1 MHIKRNI
8 AAVLAAAAIAFPA
21 LAEGHE
27 NKTGFYA
34 APEIGRVKLK
44 DYCGSIPSCEDS
56 EIGYGL
62 TAGYQFNEYFA
73 VEAGG
78 RFASGFDVSA
88 VRRAPDG
95 RGGFLTSTTKFDSK
109 VRTFNFGGRA
119 TMPLG
124 EHFYVTGKAGV
135 HFWKL
140 KTSGGGASFSEDGT
154 KPYFGAGVGYD
165 FNEKIGLRAEYTR
178 YKGDIVDGDF
188 FGANLVFRF

>member
-95 RGGFLTSTTKFDSK
+95 RGGFLTSTLLIPKFGLSISADGRQCRWASIFMPPA
-109 VRTFNFGGRA
+109 RRGCIFG
-119 TMPLG
+119 
-124 EHFYVTGKAGV
+124 
-135 HFWKL
+135 
-140 KTSGGGASFSEDGT
+140 S
-154 KPYFGAGVGYD
+154 
-165 FNEKIGLRAEYTR
+165 
-178 YKGDIVDGDF
+178 
-188 FGANLVFRF
+188 

>member
-8 AAVLAAAAIAFPA
+8 AAVLAAVAIAFPA

-44 DYCGSIPSCEDS
+44 DYCGSIPVSCEDS

-73 VEAGG
+73 VEVGG
-78 RFASGFDVSA
+78 RFASGFDA
-88 VRRAPDG
+88 RLTNG
-95 RGGFLTSTTKFDSK
+95 RTTVKADSK

-124 EHFYVTGKAGV
+124 EHFYATGKAGV

-140 KTSGGGASFSEDGT
+140 KTSGGGVSSSDDGT

-178 YKGDIVDGDF
+178 YKGDTVDGDF